1 MAVRRQGVYKQAA
14 KDGGQVG
21 MDGRAAVGRMQWG
34 FGVYPP
40 AAAAQIAAG
49 GGRPPPAPQQP
60 SQDSRGRYTPPDAA
74 AAAGV
79 EAGGGRP

>member
-1 MAVRRQGVYKQAA
+1 
-14 KDGGQVG
+14 

-49 GGRPPPAPQQP
+49 GGRPSPAPQQP
-60 SQDSRGRYTPPDAA
+60 SQDRWGRYTPPDAA